1 MITKILIYPYERIA
15 QMVEENHPCEGAIFI
30 SVRDPGEDNLL
41 DSDLIPKEN
50 KLTLQFNDIVYDGK
64 QLESFNAR
72 FNANLI
78 AFTSA
83 QAQSIREF
91 VDRVQEREES
101 EILFVNCEAGISRSG
116 GIGTWVANYIDSVD
130 VQQFKDLNSHIKP
143 NHLVL
148 ALLSRLLWEE
158 NREIEYE

>member
-1 MITKILIYPYERIA
+1 MITKILIFPYEHIKKFV
-15 QMVEENHPCEGAIFI
+15 QENHPCEGAVFI
-30 SVRDPGEDNLL
+30 SVRDPGEDNIMN
-41 DSDLIPKEN
+41 SSLISKEN
-50 KLTLQFNDIVYDGK
+50 KLVLAFHDIVQDGQ
-64 QLESFNAR
+64 QLEKFNKLHEAK
-72 FNANLI
+72 FE

-83 QAQSIREF
+83 QAQDIRDF
-91 VDRVQEREES
+91 IDTVQERDVA
-101 EILFVNCEAGISRSG
+101 EILYVNCEAGISRSG
-116 GIGTWVANYIDSVD
+116 GIGTWVANYVDTVD